1 MSLKRANGAAMAL
14 LRLSPAACRR
24 TRIPVIS
31 PLAVTR
37 TTTPMR
43 RSSSSSSLRLS
54 PGHRLSSARSYSS
67 SSSTSA
73 TDSDG
78 YDGADTSEKRK
89 KAGGLPADANV
100 AVLGGGLT
108 GLTTAYYLAKWLP
121 PTAKITLLEASDRLG
136 GWIKTDRVPV
146 KVGGVEGVVSFERGP
161 RSLSSLNKSTWR
173 FDDLVLWD
181 LALDLGLKVVS
192 PPDKPR
198 YIYYPDH
205 LVPLPP
211 HTSLTTFASEPLVL
225 ESLWAGFGYLV
236 RRLFSRKA
244 GVPVQDLS
252 IADWIQHITGS
263 RAVAENL
270 ASAMVHGIY
279 GGDIYTLSAR
289 SVLDSL
295 YWAHYLPA
303 LGPDVRHMALSEQV
317 FMEAMGQDPLIRK
330 LAQQPRGAL
339 LHFGEAGMETLP
351 IALADA
357 LKGQANVEVK
367 LGAKVTSLEYE
378 SDTEMMKIAT
388 TGQESS
394 PEKYHK
400 VISTLPS
407 QHLARITDAL
417 PSLASSHA
425 VSIMTVNIW
434 YPQTNLKP
442 PGFGYLIPLSVPA
455 EQNPERAL
463 GVFFD
468 SDVGVRGPDEPAGT
482 KLFVLMGGHYYDK
495 KQQQKPGASVPVP
508 SEEEAIEQ
516 AKRVLERHLGI
527 PQSTPCFAMARLA
540 RECIPQYVC
549 GHQDTMAAADED
561 LRDSFDGRLAV
572 AGGSYAKIGAMGALR
587 NGYDIA
593 NTVVREDWLT
603 TGLEQLEFPTQ
614 FCGVPTERIPVRRF
628 SRR

>member
-1 MSLKRANGAAMAL
+1 MSLQRADGAATAL
-14 LRLSPAACRR
+14 LRLSTAW
-24 TRIPVIS
+24 
-31 PLAVTR
+31 
-37 TTTPMR
+37 R
-43 RSSSSSSLRLS
+43 RSAASATTRSGAWRNLGRS
-54 PGHRLSSARSYSS
+54 LSSARN
-67 SSSTSA
+67 ST
-73 TDSDG
+73 DDG
-78 YDGADTSEKRK
+78 GAAAKRS
-89 KAGGLPADANV
+89 KAGKLPDNANV

-121 PTAKITLLEASDRLG
+121 ATTKITLLEGGDRLG
-136 GWIKTDRVPV
+136 GWIRTDKVPV
-146 KVGGVEGVVSFERGP
+146 KVGGVEGVVNFERGP
-161 RSLSSLNKSTWR
+161 RSFSSLNKSTWR

-192 PPDKPR
+192 PPDQPR

-211 HTSLTTFASEPLVL
+211 HTSLAAFAREPVVL
-225 ESLWAGFGYLV
+225 ESLWAGFGYV
-236 RRLFSRKA
+236 MRRLFSRKD

-252 IADWIQHITGS
+252 IADWIYHITGS
-263 RAVAENL
+263 KAVAENL

-289 SVLDSL
+289 SVLDRF
-295 YWAHYLPA
+295 YWVHYLPA
-303 LGPDVRHMALSEQV
+303 LGPNIRHMAISEQT
-317 FMEAMGQDPLIRK
+317 FMEAMGQDPQIRK

-339 LHFGEAGMETLP
+339 LNFGEAGMEALP
-351 IALADA
+351 IALGDA
-357 LKGQANVEVK
+357 LKGQKNVEVK
-367 LGAKVTSLEYE
+367 LNAKVTDIGYY
-378 SDTEMMKIAT
+378 SDTELIKVT
-388 TGQESS
+388 TDQTSS
-394 PEKYHK
+394 EDYHK

-407 QHLARITDAL
+407 QQLARIADDI
-417 PSLASSHA
+417 PSLDSSHA

-442 PGFGYLIPLSVPA
+442 PGFGYLIPLSVPE

-468 SDVGVRGPDEPAGT
+468 SDVGVKGPNEPAGT
-482 KLFVLMGGHYYDK
+482 KLFVLMGGHYYDTK
-495 KQQQKPGASVPVP
+495 KEHGPTVRVP
-508 SEEEAIEQ
+508 SEEEAIQQ
-516 AKRVLERHLGI
+516 AKAVLERHLGI

-540 RECIPQYVC
+540 SECIPQYNR
-549 GHQDTMAAADED
+549 GHQDTMAAADQEIHD
-561 LRDSFDGRLAV
+561 IFKGRLAV
-572 AGGSYAKIGAMGALR
+572 AGGSYTKIGAMGALR

-593 NTVVREDWLT
+593 NTVAKENWLT

>member
-1 MSLKRANGAAMAL
+1 MSLQRADGAATAL
-14 LRLSPAACRR
+14 LRLSTAW
-24 TRIPVIS
+24 
-31 PLAVTR
+31 
-37 TTTPMR
+37 R
-43 RSSSSSSLRLS
+43 RSAASATTRSGAWRILGR
-54 PGHRLSSARSYSS
+54 GLSSARN
-67 SSSTSA
+67 ST
-73 TDSDG
+73 DDG
-78 YDGADTSEKRK
+78 GAAAKRS
-89 KAGGLPADANV
+89 KAGKLPDNANV

-121 PTAKITLLEASDRLG
+121 ATTKITLLEGGDRLG
-136 GWIKTDRVPV
+136 GWIRTDKVPV
-146 KVGGVEGVVSFERGP
+146 KVGGVEGVVNFERGP
-161 RSLSSLNKSTWR
+161 RSFSSLNKSTWR

-192 PPDKPR
+192 PPDQPR

-211 HTSLTTFASEPLVL
+211 HTSLAALAREPVVL
-225 ESLWAGFGYLV
+225 ESLWAGFGYV
-236 RRLFSRKA
+236 MRRLFSRKD

-252 IADWIQHITGS
+252 IADWIYHITGS
-263 RAVAENL
+263 KAVAENL

-289 SVLDSL
+289 SVLDRF
-295 YWAHYLPA
+295 YWVHYLPA
-303 LGPDVRHMALSEQV
+303 LGPNIRHMAISEQT
-317 FMEAMGQDPLIRK
+317 FMEAMGQDPQIRK

-339 LHFGEAGMETLP
+339 LNFGETGMETLP
-351 IALADA
+351 IALGDA

-367 LGAKVTSLEYE
+367 LNAKVTDIDYDSE
-378 SDTEMMKIAT
+378 TELIKIT
-388 TGQESS
+388 TGENSS
-394 PEKYHK
+394 EKYTK

-407 QHLARITDAL
+407 QHLARITDDI
-417 PSLASSHA
+417 PSLGSSHA

-442 PGFGYLIPLSVPA
+442 PGFGYLIPLSVPE

-482 KLFVLMGGHYYDK
+482 KLFVLMGGHYYDSK
-495 KQQQKPGASVPVP
+495 KEHGPTVRVP
-508 SEEEAIEQ
+508 SEEEAIQQ
-516 AKRVLERHLGI
+516 AKAVLERHLGI

-540 RECIPQYVC
+540 SECIPQYNR
-549 GHQDTMAAADED
+549 GHQDTMAAADQELHD
-561 LRDSFDGRLAV
+561 GFKGRLAV
-572 AGGSYAKIGAMGALR
+572 AGGSYTKIGAMGALR

-593 NTVVREDWLT
+593 NTVARENWLT

>member
-1 MSLKRANGAAMAL
+1 MSLKRADGAAMAF
-14 LRLSPAACRR
+14 LRLSSAVCGRR
-24 TRIPVIS
+24 RIPVRF
-31 PLAVTR
+31 PPAVT
-37 TTTPMR
+37 TTSPT
-43 RSSSSSSLRLS
+43 SSSLRFS
-54 PGHRLSSARSYSS
+54 PGHRLSSVRSYSSSS

-73 TDSDG
+73 TGIDG
-78 YDGADTSEKRK
+78 DDGAGTFDKRK

-181 LALDLGLKVVS
+181 LALDLGLRVVS

-211 HTSLTTFASEPLVL
+211 HTSLAAFASEPLVL
-225 ESLWAGFGYLV
+225 ESLWAGFGYVL

-289 SVLDSL
+289 SVLDRF
-295 YWAHYLPA
+295 YWVHYLPA

-339 LHFGEAGMETLP
+339 LNFGEAGMETLP

-357 LKGQANVEVK
+357 LNGQANVEVK
-367 LGAKVTSLEYE
+367 LGAKVTGLEYE
-378 SDTEMMKIAT
+378 SETEMMKITT
-388 TGQESS
+388 TGQDDS
-394 PEKYHK
+394 PAEKYHK

-407 QHLARITDAL
+407 QHLARITDTL

-495 KQQQKPGASVPVP
+495 KQPGASVRVP

-540 RECIPQYVC
+540 SECIPQYVC

-572 AGGSYAKIGAMGALR
+572 AGGSYTKIGAMGALR

>member
-1 MSLKRANGAAMAL
+1 MSLQRADGAATAL
-14 LRLSPAACRR
+14 LRQSAAW
-24 TRIPVIS
+24 
-31 PLAVTR
+31 
-37 TTTPMR
+37 R
-43 RSSSSSSLRLS
+43 RSAASATTRSGAWRILGR
-54 PGHRLSSARSYSS
+54 GLSSARN
-67 SSSTSA
+67 ST
-73 TDSDG
+73 DDG
-78 YDGADTSEKRK
+78 GAAAKRS
-89 KAGGLPADANV
+89 KAGKLPDNANV

-121 PTAKITLLEASDRLG
+121 ATTKITLLEGGDRLG
-136 GWIKTDRVPV
+136 GWIRTDKVPV
-146 KVGGVEGVVSFERGP
+146 KVGGVEGVVNFERGP
-161 RSLSSLNKSTWR
+161 RSFSSLNKSTWR

-181 LALDLGLKVVS
+181 LALDLGLTVVS
-192 PPDKPR
+192 PPDQPR

-211 HTSLTTFASEPLVL
+211 HTSLAAFASEPVVL
-225 ESLWAGFGYLV
+225 ESLWAGFGYV
-236 RRLFSRKA
+236 MRRLFSRKD

-252 IADWIQHITGS
+252 IADWIYHITGS
-263 RAVAENL
+263 KAVAENL

-289 SVLDSL
+289 SVLDRF
-295 YWAHYLPA
+295 YWVHYLPA
-303 LGPDVRHMALSEQV
+303 LGPNIRHMAISEQT
-317 FMEAMGQDPLIRK
+317 FMEAMGQDPQIRK

-339 LHFGEAGMETLP
+339 LNFGETGMETLP
-351 IALADA
+351 IALGDA

-367 LGAKVTSLEYE
+367 LNAKVTDIDYDSETGLI
-378 SDTEMMKIAT
+378 KVT
-388 TGQESS
+388 TGQNSS
-394 PEKYHK
+394 EKYHK

-407 QHLARITDAL
+407 QHLAHITDDI
-417 PSLASSHA
+417 PSLDSSHA

-442 PGFGYLIPLSVPA
+442 PGFGYLIPLSVPP

-482 KLFVLMGGHYYDK
+482 KLFVLMGGHYYDSNK
-495 KQQQKPGASVPVP
+495 EHGPTVRVP
-508 SEEEAIEQ
+508 SEEEAIQQ
-516 AKRVLERHLGI
+516 AKAVLERHLGI

-540 RECIPQYVC
+540 SECIPQYSR
-549 GHQDTMAAADED
+549 GHQDTMAAADQELHD
-561 LRDSFDGRLAV
+561 GFKGRLAV
-572 AGGSYAKIGAMGALR
+572 AGGSYTKIGAMGALR

-593 NTVVREDWLT
+593 NTVARENWLT

>member
-1 MSLKRANGAAMAL
+1 MSLQRADGAATAL
-14 LRLSPAACRR
+14 LRLSTAW
-24 TRIPVIS
+24 
-31 PLAVTR
+31 
-37 TTTPMR
+37 R
-43 RSSSSSSLRLS
+43 RSAASATTRSGAWRIVSR
-54 PGHRLSSARSYSS
+54 GLSSAR
-67 SSSTSA
+67 
-73 TDSDG
+73 DDG
-78 YDGADTSEKRK
+78 GAAAKRS
-89 KAGGLPADANV
+89 KAGKLPDNASV

-121 PTAKITLLEASDRLG
+121 ATTKITLLEGGDRLG
-136 GWIKTDRVPV
+136 GWIRTDKVPV
-146 KVGGVEGVVSFERGP
+146 KVGGVEGVVNFERGP
-161 RSLSSLNKSTWR
+161 RSFSSLNKSTWR

-192 PPDKPR
+192 PPDQPR

-211 HTSLTTFASEPLVL
+211 HTSLAAFAREPVVL
-225 ESLWAGFGYLV
+225 ESLWAGFGYV
-236 RRLFSRKA
+236 MRRLFSRKD

-252 IADWIQHITGS
+252 IADWIYHITGS
-263 RAVAENL
+263 KAVAENL

-289 SVLDSL
+289 SVLDRF
-295 YWAHYLPA
+295 YWVHYLPA
-303 LGPDVRHMALSEQV
+303 LGPNIRHMAISEQT
-317 FMEAMGQDPLIRK
+317 FMEAMGQDPQIRK

-339 LHFGEAGMETLP
+339 LNFGETGMETLP
-351 IALADA
+351 IALGDA

-367 LGAKVTSLEYE
+367 LNAKVTDIDYDSE
-378 SDTEMMKIAT
+378 TELIKIT
-388 TGQESS
+388 TDQNSS
-394 PEKYHK
+394 EKYTK

-407 QHLARITDAL
+407 QHLARITEDI
-417 PSLASSHA
+417 PSLDSSHA

-442 PGFGYLIPLSVPA
+442 PGFGYLIPLSVPP

-482 KLFVLMGGHYYDK
+482 KLFVLMGGHYYDSK
-495 KQQQKPGASVPVP
+495 KEHGPTVRVP
-508 SEEEAIEQ
+508 SEEEAIQQ
-516 AKRVLERHLGI
+516 AKAVLERHLGI

-540 RECIPQYVC
+540 SECIPQYNR
-549 GHQDTMAAADED
+549 GHQDTMAAADQEIHD
-561 LRDSFDGRLAV
+561 NFKGRLAV
-572 AGGSYAKIGAMGALR
+572 AGGSYTKIGAMGALR

-593 NTVVREDWLT
+593 NTVARENWLT

>member
-1 MSLKRANGAAMAL
+1 MSLQRADGAATAL
-14 LRLSPAACRR
+14 LRLSTAW
-24 TRIPVIS
+24 
-31 PLAVTR
+31 
-37 TTTPMR
+37 R
-43 RSSSSSSLRLS
+43 RSAASATTRSGAWRILGR
-54 PGHRLSSARSYSS
+54 GLSSARN
-67 SSSTSA
+67 ST
-73 TDSDG
+73 DDG
-78 YDGADTSEKRK
+78 GAAAKRS
-89 KAGGLPADANV
+89 KAGKLPDNANV

-121 PTAKITLLEASDRLG
+121 ATTKITLLEGGDRLG
-136 GWIKTDRVPV
+136 GWIRTDKVPV
-146 KVGGVEGVVSFERGP
+146 KVGGVEGVVNFERGP
-161 RSLSSLNKSTWR
+161 RSFSSLNKSTWR

-192 PPDKPR
+192 PPDQPR

-211 HTSLTTFASEPLVL
+211 HTSLAAFAREPVVL
-225 ESLWAGFGYLV
+225 ESLWAGFGYV
-236 RRLFSRKA
+236 MRRLFSRKD

-252 IADWIQHITGS
+252 IADWIYHITGS
-263 RAVAENL
+263 KAVAENL

-289 SVLDSL
+289 SVLDRF
-295 YWAHYLPA
+295 YWVHYLPA
-303 LGPDVRHMALSEQV
+303 LGPNIRHMAISEQT
-317 FMEAMGQDPLIRK
+317 FMEAMGQDPQIRK

-339 LHFGEAGMETLP
+339 LNFGEAGMEALP
-351 IALADA
+351 IALGDA
-357 LKGQANVEVK
+357 LKGQKNVEVK
-367 LGAKVTSLEYE
+367 LNAKVTDIGYY
-378 SDTEMMKIAT
+378 SDTELIKVT
-388 TGQESS
+388 TDQTSS
-394 PEKYHK
+394 EDYHK

-407 QHLARITDAL
+407 QHLARITDDI
-417 PSLASSHA
+417 PSLGSSHA

-442 PGFGYLIPLSVPA
+442 PGFGYLIPLSVPP

-468 SDVGVRGPDEPAGT
+468 SDVGVRGPGEPAGT
-482 KLFVLMGGHYYDK
+482 KLFVLMGGHYYDTK
-495 KQQQKPGASVPVP
+495 KEHGPTVRVP
-508 SEEEAIEQ
+508 SEEEAIQQ
-516 AKRVLERHLGI
+516 AKAVLERHLGI

-540 RECIPQYVC
+540 SECIPQYNR
-549 GHQDTMAAADED
+549 GHQDTMAAADQE
-561 LRDSFDGRLAV
+561 LHDSFKGRLAV
-572 AGGSYAKIGAMGALR
+572 AGGSYTKIGAMGALR

-593 NTVVREDWLT
+593 NTVARENWLT

>member
-1 MSLKRANGAAMAL
+1 
-14 LRLSPAACRR
+14 
-24 TRIPVIS
+24 
-31 PLAVTR
+31 
-37 TTTPMR
+37 
-43 RSSSSSSLRLS
+43 
-54 PGHRLSSARSYSS
+54 
-67 SSSTSA
+67 
-73 TDSDG
+73 
-78 YDGADTSEKRK
+78 
-89 KAGGLPADANV
+89 DANV

-181 LALDLGLKVVS
+181 LALDLGLRVVS

-211 HTSLTTFASEPLVL
+211 HTSLAAFASEPLVL
-225 ESLWAGFGYLV
+225 ESLWAGFGYVL

-289 SVLDSL
+289 SVLDRF
-295 YWAHYLPA
+295 YWVHYLPA

-339 LHFGEAGMETLP
+339 LNFGEAGMETLP

-357 LKGQANVEVK
+357 LNGQANVEVK
-367 LGAKVTSLEYE
+367 LGAKVTGLEYE
-378 SDTEMMKIAT
+378 SETEMMKITT
-388 TGQESS
+388 TGQDDS
-394 PEKYHK
+394 PAEKYHK

-407 QHLARITDAL
+407 QHLARITDTL

-495 KQQQKPGASVPVP
+495 KQPGASVRVP

-540 RECIPQYVC
+540 SECIPQYVC

-572 AGGSYAKIGAMGALR
+572 AGGSYTKIGAMGALR

>member
-1 MSLKRANGAAMAL
+1 MTAL
-14 LRLSPAACRR
+14 LRLSAACRR
-24 TRIPVIS
+24 SAASATTRS
-31 PLAVTR
+31 GAWR
-37 TTTPMR
+37 
-43 RSSSSSSLRLS
+43 LRIL
-54 PGHRLSSARSYSS
+54 GRGLSSARN
-67 SSSTSA
+67 ST
-73 TDSDG
+73 DDG
-78 YDGADTSEKRK
+78 GAAAKRS
-89 KAGGLPADANV
+89 KAGKLPDDASV

-121 PTAKITLLEASDRLG
+121 ATTKITLLEGGDRLG
-136 GWIKTDRVPV
+136 GWIRTDKVPV
-146 KVGGVEGVVSFERGP
+146 KVGGVEGVVNFERGP
-161 RSLSSLNKSTWR
+161 RSFSSLNKSTWR

-181 LALDLGLKVVS
+181 LALDLGLKVIS
-192 PPDKPR
+192 PPDQPR

-211 HTSLTTFASEPLVL
+211 HTSLASFASEPVVL
-225 ESLWAGFGYLV
+225 ESLWAGFGYV
-236 RRLFSRKA
+236 MRRLFSRKD

-252 IADWIQHITGS
+252 IADWIYHITGS

-289 SVLDSL
+289 SVLDRF
-295 YWAHYLPA
+295 YWVHYLPA
-303 LGPDVRHMALSEQV
+303 LGPNIRHMAISEQT
-317 FMEAMGQDPLIRK
+317 FMEAMGQDPQIRK

-339 LHFGEAGMETLP
+339 LNFGETGMETLP
-351 IALADA
+351 IALGDA

-367 LGAKVTSLEYE
+367 LNAKVTDIDYDSE
-378 SDTEMMKIAT
+378 TELIKIT
-388 TGQESS
+388 TGQNSS
-394 PEKYHK
+394 EKYHK

-407 QHLARITDAL
+407 QHLARITDDI
-417 PSLASSHA
+417 PSLGSSHA

-482 KLFVLMGGHYYDK
+482 KLFVLMGGHYYDSNK
-495 KQQQKPGASVPVP
+495 EHGPTARVP
-508 SEEEAIEQ
+508 SEEEAIQQ
-516 AKRVLERHLGI
+516 AKAVLERHLGI
-527 PQSTPCFAMARLA
+527 PQPTPCFAMARLA
-540 RECIPQYVC
+540 SECIPQYNR
-549 GHQDTMAAADED
+549 GHQDTMAAADQELHD
-561 LRDSFDGRLAV
+561 GFKGRLAV
-572 AGGSYAKIGAMGALR
+572 AGGSYTKIGAMGALR

-593 NTVVREDWLT
+593 NAVARENWLT

>member
-1 MSLKRANGAAMAL
+1 MSLQRADGAAVAL
-14 LRLSPAACRR
+14 LRLSAAWRR
-24 TRIPVIS
+24 SATLATATNRAGAWRILGRS
-31 PLAVTR
+31 LSST
-37 TTTPMR
+37 
-43 RSSSSSSLRLS
+43 SSSSSSSKRTQGS
-54 PGHRLSSARSYSS
+54 GDDGSA
-67 SSSTSA
+67 A
-73 TDSDG
+73 
-78 YDGADTSEKRK
+78 AKRK
-89 KAGGLPADANV
+89 KAGKLPEDAKV

-121 PTAKITLLEASDRLG
+121 STTKITLLEASDRLG
-136 GWIKTDRVPV
+136 GWIRTDRVPV
-146 KVGGVEGVVSFERGP
+146 KVGSVEGVVNFERGP
-161 RSLSSLNKSTWR
+161 RSFSSLNKSTWR

-192 PPDKPR
+192 PPDQPR

-211 HTSLTTFASEPLVL
+211 HTSLAAFASEPVVL
-225 ESLWAGFGYLV
+225 ESLWAGFGYV
-236 RRLFSRKA
+236 MRRLFSKKD
-244 GVPVQDLS
+244 GVPVEDLS
-252 IADWIQHITGS
+252 IADWIHHITGS
-263 RAVAENL
+263 QAVAENV

-289 SVLDSL
+289 SVLDRF
-295 YWAHYLPA
+295 YWAHYLPN
-303 LGPDVRHMALSEQV
+303 LGPNMRHMALTEQS
-317 FMEAMGQDPLIRK
+317 FMETMAEDPQIRK

-339 LHFGEAGMETLP
+339 LNFGETGMETLP

-357 LKGQANVEVK
+357 LNGQANVEIK
-367 LGAKVTSLEYE
+367 LNAKVADLDYDSETDLV
-378 SDTEMMKIAT
+378 KIT
-388 TGQESS
+388 TGQKPSTSS
-394 PEKYHK
+394 EKYHK

-407 QHLARITDAL
+407 QHLASITDDI
-417 PSLASSHA
+417 PSLSSSPS

-434 YPQTNLKP
+434 YPQTKLKP
-442 PGFGYLIPLSVPA
+442 PGFGYLIPLSVSP

-482 KLFVLMGGHYYDK
+482 KLFVLMGGHYYDSNK
-495 KQQQKPGASVPVP
+495 SPQGPSVPIP
-508 SEEEAIEQ
+508 TEEEAIQQ
-516 AKRVLERHLGI
+516 AKRLLERHLGI

-540 RECIPQYVC
+540 KDCIPQYNR
-549 GHQDTMAAADED
+549 GHQDTMTAADEEI
-561 LRDSFDGRLAV
+561 REQFGGRLAV
-572 AGGSYAKIGAMGALR
+572 AGGSYTKVGAMGALR

-593 NTVVREDWLT
+593 RTVAKGDWLT

>member
-1 MSLKRANGAAMAL
+1 MTTRGSSL
-14 LRLSPAACRR
+14 LRLSPGRC
-24 TRIPVIS
+24 
-31 PLAVTR
+31 
-37 TTTPMR
+37 
-43 RSSSSSSLRLS
+43 LS
-54 PGHRLSSARSYSS
+54 ASARNNH
-67 SSSTSA
+67 SA
-73 TDSDG
+73 PDHGNDG
-78 YDGADTSEKRK
+78 GADTPDKKRE
-89 KAGGLPADANV
+89 KAGKLPADANV

-108 GLTTAYYLAKWLP
+108 GLTAAYYLAKWLP

-136 GWIKTDRVPV
+136 GWIRTERVPV

-181 LALDLGLKVVS
+181 LVRLHGVTDVVS
-192 PPDKPR
+192 PPDRPR

-211 HTSLTTFASEPLVL
+211 HTSLAAFASEPLVL
-225 ESLWAGFGYLV
+225 ESLWAGFGYVL
-236 RRLFSRKA
+236 RRLFSRKD

-289 SVLDSL
+289 SVLDRF
-295 YWAHYLPA
+295 YWVHYLPA
-303 LGPDVRHMALSEQV
+303 LGPNVRHMALSEQV

-339 LHFGEAGMETLP
+339 LHFGEAGMEALP
-351 IALADA
+351 IALGDA
-357 LKGQANVEVK
+357 LNGQANVEVK
-367 LGAKVTSLEYE
+367 LGAKVTGLEYE
-378 SDTEMMKIAT
+378 SETEMIKIT
-388 TGQESS
+388 TADQGSS

-417 PSLASSHA
+417 PSLAPSHA

-434 YPQTNLKP
+434 YPQPNLKP

-468 SDVGVRGPDEPAGT
+468 SDVGVRGPDEPPGT
-482 KLFVLMGGHYYDK
+482 KLFVLMGGHYYDDK
-495 KQQQKPGASVPVP
+495 KQQPGAASVHVP
-508 SEEEAIEQ
+508 SEEEAVQQ

-540 RECIPQYVC
+540 SGCIPQYVC
-549 GHQDTMAAADED
+549 GHQDAMAAADED

-572 AGGSYAKIGAMGALR
+572 AGGSYTKIGAMGALR

-593 NTVVREDWLT
+593 STVAREDWLT

>member
-1 MSLKRANGAAMAL
+1 MSLQRADGAATAL
-14 LRLSPAACRR
+14 LRLSTACRR
-24 TRIPVIS
+24 SAASATTRS
-31 PLAVTR
+31 GAWR
-37 TTTPMR
+37 MR
-43 RSSSSSSLRLS
+43 ILGR
-54 PGHRLSSARSYSS
+54 GLSSARS
-67 SSSTSA
+67 ST
-73 TDSDG
+73 DDG
-78 YDGADTSEKRK
+78 GAAAKRS
-89 KAGGLPADANV
+89 KAGKLPDDASV

-121 PTAKITLLEASDRLG
+121 ATTKITLLEGGDRLG
-136 GWIKTDRVPV
+136 GWIRTDKVPV
-146 KVGGVEGVVSFERGP
+146 KVGGVEGVVNFERGP

-192 PPDKPR
+192 PPDQPR

-211 HTSLTTFASEPLVL
+211 HTSLASFASEPVVL
-225 ESLWAGFGYLV
+225 ESLWAGFGYV
-236 RRLFSRKA
+236 MRRLFSRKD

-252 IADWIQHITGS
+252 IADWIYHITGS
-263 RAVAENL
+263 KAVAENL

-289 SVLDSL
+289 SVLDRF
-295 YWAHYLPA
+295 YWVHYLPA
-303 LGPDVRHMALSEQV
+303 LGPNIRHMAISEQT
-317 FMEAMGQDPLIRK
+317 FMEAMGQDPQIRK

-339 LHFGEAGMETLP
+339 LNFGETGMETLP
-351 IALADA
+351 IALGDA

-367 LGAKVTSLEYE
+367 LNAKVTDIDYDSE
-378 SDTEMMKIAT
+378 TELIKIT
-388 TGQESS
+388 TGQKSS
-394 PEKYHK
+394 EKYHK

-407 QHLARITDAL
+407 QHLARITDDI
-417 PSLASSHA
+417 PSLSSSRA

-468 SDVGVRGPDEPAGT
+468 SDVGVREADEPAGT
-482 KLFVLMGGHYYDK
+482 KLFVLMGGHYYDSNK
-495 KQQQKPGASVPVP
+495 EHGSTVRVP
-508 SEEEAIEQ
+508 SEEEAIQQ
-516 AKRVLERHLGI
+516 AKAVLERHLGI

-540 RECIPQYVC
+540 SECIPQYNR
-549 GHQDTMAAADED
+549 GHQDTMAAADQELHD
-561 LRDSFDGRLAV
+561 GFKGRLAV
-572 AGGSYAKIGAMGALR
+572 AGGSYTKIGAMGALR

-593 NTVVREDWLT
+593 NTVARENWLT

>member
-1 MSLKRANGAAMAL
+1 MSLQRADGAATAL
-14 LRLSPAACRR
+14 LRLSSALCRR
-24 TRIPVIS
+24 RRIAAVS
-31 PLAVTR
+31 PLAVT
-37 TTTPMR
+37 TTTTT
-43 RSSSSSSLRLS
+43 SSSSLRFS
-54 PGHRLSSARSYSS
+54 PGRRLGSARSYSG
-67 SSSTSA
+67 SSSTST
-73 TDSDG
+73 TDIDDHDG
-78 YDGADTSEKRK
+78 VGAFEQQRKR
-89 KAGGLPADANV
+89 AGGLPADANV

-181 LALDLGLKVVS
+181 LALDLGLKVAS

-211 HTSLTTFASEPLVL
+211 HTSLTAFASEPLVL
-225 ESLWAGFGYLV
+225 ESLWAGFGYVL
-236 RRLFSRKA
+236 RRLFSKKV

-289 SVLDSL
+289 SVLDRF
-295 YWAHYLPA
+295 YWVHYLPA
-303 LGPDVRHMALSEQV
+303 LGPNVRHMALSEQV

-339 LHFGEAGMETLP
+339 LNFGAAGMETLP

-357 LKGQANVEVK
+357 LNGQANVEVK
-367 LGAKVTSLEYE
+367 LGAKVTGLEYE
-378 SDTEMMKIAT
+378 SETEMMKITT
-388 TGQESS
+388 TGQDSS

-407 QHLARITDAL
+407 QHLARITDAV

-495 KQQQKPGASVPVP
+495 KKQSGASVPVP
-508 SEEEAIEQ
+508 SEEEAVQQ
-516 AKRVLERHLGI
+516 AKRLLERHLGI

-572 AGGSYAKIGAMGALR
+572 AGGSYTRIGAMGALR
-587 NGYDIA
+587 NGYEIA

-628 SRR
+628 SKR